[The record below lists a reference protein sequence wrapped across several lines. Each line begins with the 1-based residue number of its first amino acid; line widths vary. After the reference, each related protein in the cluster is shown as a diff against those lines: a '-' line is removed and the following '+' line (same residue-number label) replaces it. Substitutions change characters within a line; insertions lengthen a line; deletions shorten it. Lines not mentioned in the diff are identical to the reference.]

1 MLNEIEGRKSMK
13 IKGMLKVALVAGM
26 FPLITH
32 CFSAAAAD
40 WKQQVR
46 SGKIVSEGTI
56 TEGYDKEEITNI
68 LHRKG
73 YTDLEVIGGDV
84 AWVAP
89 SNKPIR
95 TIYFKANC
103 LSNKGGTAIVEGWLD
118 YLNPNK
124 YQITKVYRTPK

>member
-1 MLNEIEGRKSMK
+1 MK
-13 IKGMLKVALVAGM
+13 IKVMLRVALVAGM
-26 FPLITH
+26 FPFITH
-32 CFSAAAAD
+32 CLSVEAAD

-56 TEGYDKEEITNI
+56 TEGEDKEEINTI
-68 LHRKG
+68 IHRKG
-73 YTDLEVIGGDV
+73 YTDLEVVGGDV

-89 SNKPIR
+89 GKKGIR

-103 LSNKGGTAIVEGWLD
+103 LSNKGGTAIVEGWID

-124 YQITKVYRTPK
+124 YEITKVYRSTK

>member
-1 MLNEIEGRKSMK
+1 MQINAMV
-13 IKGMLKVALVAGM
+13 KVALIAGM
-26 FPLITH
+26 FSLINH
-32 CFSAAAAD
+32 CLSVEAAD
-40 WKQQVR
+40 WKRQVR

-56 TEGYDKEEITNI
+56 TEGEDKEEITTI

-73 YTDLEVIGGDV
+73 YTDLEVVGGDV

-89 SNKPIR
+89 ANKPIR

-103 LSNKGGTAIVEGWLD
+103 ISKNGGTAIVEGWLD

-124 YQITKVYRTPK
+124 YQITKVYRSAK

>member
-1 MLNEIEGRKSMK
+1 MK
-13 IKGMLKVALVAGM
+13 INGMLKIALVAGI

-32 CFSAAAAD
+32 CFSVEAAD

-56 TEGYDKEEITNI
+56 GEDDKQEITTI
-68 LHRKG
+68 LHHKG
-73 YTDLEVIGGDV
+73 FADLDVVGGDV

-89 SNKPIR
+89 GKSGIR

-103 LSNKGGTAIVEGWLD
+103 LSNKGGTAIVEGWID

-124 YQITKVYRTPK
+124 YKITKVHRSIK